1 MSILQ
6 EHIGVMKKDELASH
20 QSQLTTFFLEALD
33 LRAQHPEVSLFPLV
47 QILHLSAKGQR
58 KTGCVTKII

>member
-1 MSILQ
+1 
-6 EHIGVMKKDELASH
+6 MKKDELASH

-33 LRAQHPEVSLFPLV
+33 LRAQHPEVSLFPLL